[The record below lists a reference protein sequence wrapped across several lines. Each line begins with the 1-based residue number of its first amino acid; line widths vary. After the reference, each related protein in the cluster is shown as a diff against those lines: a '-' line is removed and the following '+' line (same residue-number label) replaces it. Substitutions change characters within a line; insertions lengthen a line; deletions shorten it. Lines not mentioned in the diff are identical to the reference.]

1 MNISDSTFKSLSVEM
16 IESSSDINEWLSQ
29 FDNDKRPTAKTMLA
43 KLVFVTR
50 DVFSNW
56 LINTIDQLSTDSLSA
71 LYSVRKLES
80 SNLMFWNDDGVP
92 VLRSEQSLGSEDFVY
107 SLISNIVRANS
118 DKFLEHPSLEF
129 LREKKVRNYILI
141 DDSIGTGD
149 RVSDFINSMLKNPT
163 FLSWWNYGWIN
174 ITIIS
179 FSRTEA
185 SKKNIINK
193 IKGSNHSIR
202 KYPTSSKINLK
213 SKYVYDE
220 KGYDSRWGSDYR
232 EIIRLCEE
240 QHQISIFYSL
250 GYGKVFSN
258 LIFSHSVPDN
268 IPGVLWVNGDG
279 WKPLMPERAL
289 PIWLINLLNSGSTN
303 LTNSLYPLSPE
314 LFQLLKLISI
324 GLRRNSSIS
333 IRLNLDSS
341 YVNELIEHAINIGL
355 ITSEVRLTKLGRDKL
370 IEYQSTLELPI
381 WDNSMY
387 IPSSWCVD

>member
-232 EIIRLCEE
+232 EIIRLCKE

>member
-1 MNISDSTFKSLSVEM
+1 M

-29 FDNDKRPTAKTMLA
+29 FDNDKRPIAKTMLA

-56 LINTIDQLSTDSLSA
+56 LINTIDQLSFDNLSA

-80 SNLMFWNDDGVP
+80 SNLTFWNDDGVP

-149 RVSDFINSMLKNPT
+149 RVSDFINAMLKNPT

-174 ITIIS
+174 ITVIS

-185 SKKNIINK
+185 SKKNITNK

-220 KGYDSRWGSDYR
+220 KGYDSRWGVDYR

-240 QHQISIFYSL
+240 QHQISIFYCL

-289 PIWLINLLNSGSTN
+289 PNWLINLLNSGSTN

-341 YVNELIEHAINIGL
+341 YVNGLIEHAINIGL